1 MAWEDNLLEASFRG
15 DVFECI
21 ATDDE
26 IARAV
31 AMHSYPY
38 AEGAESEDMGGEPNQ
53 INIPAVFYGD
63 DYDARLKSFLNR
75 LNVPGTGELVHPVFG
90 TINAQFL
97 GAQIHHDADNPD
109 RADVTLRFI
118 QSSIAPKF
126 FDKTLPIQKAS
137 AILQRNTEARTA
149 AAIVLS
155 EEVESIIQTGDFN
168 RIEQLRTSMSSV
180 LTQVKNKV
188 AGVISSGLDPVNYAT
203 SWASDLTNAISAI
216 VDLRSFDI
224 ESLTAD
230 WKSAFNSLDDAI
242 LLPSQARQPAADVK
256 TVEAYALLE
265 QASGRADA
273 ASLVLASETQ
283 TPTLSAIEVEEMV
296 NVARTEIEAVIVLY
310 RDRYGLEK
318 NRPVVESLKNTALA
332 LQEAARAVIE
342 ARPPL
347 VQREINAPGNL
358 RLIAHK
364 LYGDHTRAIELFR
377 LNPKAKMPNF
387 IDRGDILNAYAS

>member
-15 DVFECI
+15 VVFDCI
-21 ATDDE
+21 STDDE
-26 IARAV
+26 ISRAV

-38 AEGAESEDMGGEPNQ
+38 AEGAESEDLGGEPNQ
-53 INIPAVFYGD
+53 INLTAIFYGD
-63 DYDARLKSFLNR
+63 DYDARLKAFLDQ

-97 GAQIHHDADNPD
+97 ASQIHHEADAVDQ
-109 RADVTLRFI
+109 ASVTLRFI

-126 FDKTLPIQKAS
+126 FDKSLPIQKAS
-137 AILQRNTEARTA
+137 TILQRNTEARA
-149 AAIVLS
+149 AATNVLA
-155 EEVESIIQTGDFN
+155 EEVEAVIESGDFN

-180 LTQVKNKV
+180 LSQVKEKV
-188 AGVISSGLDPVNYAT
+188 AGVISSGLDPVNYAR
-203 SWASDLTNAISAI
+203 SWASDLTSAISAI

-224 ESLTAD
+224 ETLAAD
-230 WKSAFNSLDDAI
+230 WKAAFNSLDGAV
-242 LLPSQARQPAADVK
+242 LLPSQARPPSNDVK
-256 TVEAYALLE
+256 TIEAHTALE

-283 TPTLSAIEVEEMV
+283 TPTLSAIEIEDMV
-296 NVARTEIEAVIVLY
+296 NTARTEINAVIVLY
-310 RDRYGLEK
+310 RSRYGLEK
-318 NRPVVESLKNTALA
+318 NRPVIEALKNTALA
-332 LQEAARAVIE
+332 LQEGARAVIE

-347 VQREINAPGNL
+347 VQRKMNAPGNL

-387 IDRGDILNAYAS
+387 IDRGDVLNAYAS